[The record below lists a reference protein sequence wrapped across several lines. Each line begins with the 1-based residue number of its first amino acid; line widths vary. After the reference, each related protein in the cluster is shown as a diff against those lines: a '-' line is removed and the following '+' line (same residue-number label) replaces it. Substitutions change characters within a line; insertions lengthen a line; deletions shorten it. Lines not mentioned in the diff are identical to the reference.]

1 MPAEMETLRLQCR
14 AAHCTLRSFQISVTH
29 DPREGVWSQ
38 GKAEGWLS
46 GGNSCQAGTGRRP
59 CKSRLRDSPRAV
71 GTMKQLPLEPQARG
85 AAIRAAPPP
94 RRATAG
100 GCPRAAHISTGLG
113 KLGNT

>member
-85 AAIRAAPPP
+85 AAIRAAPPRGEP
-94 RRATAG
+94 LREG
-100 GCPRAAHISTGLG
+100 VPGLH
-113 KLGNT
+113 TSAQA

>member
-85 AAIRAAPPP
+85 AAIRAAPPRGEPP
-94 RRATAG
+94 REG
-100 GCPRAAHISTGLG
+100 VPGLH
-113 KLGNT
+113 TSAQA